1 MSFQL
6 PDPGVEETP
15 RWEMLESGGRV
26 GVHVPGV
33 RGLSLGFPSFPHLLS
48 PRRAL
53 PCISPAFIIP
63 GQQSRGA

>member
-15 RWEMLESGGRV
+15 RWEMLESRGRV
-26 GVHVPGV
+26 GVHMPGV
-33 RGLSLGFPSFPHLLS
+33 SGGSLGFPSFAHLLS

-53 PCISPAFIIP
+53 PA
-63 GQQSRGA
+63 